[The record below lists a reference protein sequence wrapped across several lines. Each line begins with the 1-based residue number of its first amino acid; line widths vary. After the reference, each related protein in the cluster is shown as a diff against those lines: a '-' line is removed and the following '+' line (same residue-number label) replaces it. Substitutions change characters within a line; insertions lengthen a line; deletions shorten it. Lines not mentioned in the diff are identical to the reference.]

1 MMSLPPA
8 IINLVFIVKKHL
20 RLVPVDDA
28 ALVSGFHAKPC
39 SGRVMRHF
47 AHAFASYVVAL
58 VGVGGWCGWVG
69 VGGLVWVVV
78 AFVAGVVDCRL
89 WEVVAWALSSFTFVY
104 FLVPDAIGHMCVRCR
119 YSYFFHEVI
128 CACLEAVHALWMQ
141 CKASDNTL
149 TVMQFKDAVLARLPA
164 LLSSAFRKPTLTVLQ
179 FRTALFKA
187 ARVHVES

>member
-1 MMSLPPA
+1 MMQRWSVAFMPNPVQVVSCATLPMHLPRTWSPW
-8 IINLVFIVKKHL
+8 LVWV
-20 RLVPVDDA
+20 
-28 ALVSGFHAKPC
+28 
-39 SGRVMRHF
+39 
-47 AHAFASYVVAL
+47 
-58 VGVGGWCGWVG
+58 VGVGGWCGWLVWVVG
-69 VGGLVWVVV
+69 VVGWCGWLVWVVV